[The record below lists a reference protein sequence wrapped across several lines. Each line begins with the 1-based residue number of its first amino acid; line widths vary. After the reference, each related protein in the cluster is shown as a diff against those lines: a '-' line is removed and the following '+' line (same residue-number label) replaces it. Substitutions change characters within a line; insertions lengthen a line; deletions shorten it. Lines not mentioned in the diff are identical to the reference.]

1 MGESCICLPDPLGF
15 QGEVVGDGGAEV
27 RKVVDGVEFA
37 QSSMVMIGSSSEF
50 YTRTFVF
57 FRLMVSPRSLQ
68 AWETRSISD
77 WSSCWVWVATAAS
90 SANNMSVMRASRT
103 FVLALR
109 RARLNSLPSGLVRR

>member
-1 MGESCICLPDPLGF
+1 MGESCICLPDPLCF

-37 QSSMVMIGSSSEF
+37 QSSMVMIGSSSE
-50 YTRTFVF
+50 